1 MYGRDTIELHITLTW
16 WSHHGLL
23 VPPWTFLT
31 MDTDTVFQALYSCAW
46 LKVIVLCGKSVWTP
60 SLCTLSINHY
70 ENVLN
75 KIHIL
80 FIILFFFSVP
90 PNYIGVVVN
99 QQVYADAPFSL
110 ALNLEASPPVHNF
123 TWTRNGMVLNG
134 NIINGNLTANSI
146 SISLIRPSDA
156 GIYSV
161 VAINILGSDTA
172 SFNLSVLCKLFGLFW
187 CLYIIITF

>member
-1 MYGRDTIELHITLTW
+1 M
-16 WSHHGLL
+16 
-23 VPPWTFLT
+23 
-31 MDTDTVFQALYSCAW
+31 
-46 LKVIVLCGKSVWTP
+46 
-60 SLCTLSINHY
+60 CTLSINHY

-172 SFNLSVLCKLFGLFW
+172 SFNLSVLCKLFELFW
-187 CLYIIITF
+187 CLCIYNYNILGFNCNLEVMTQCFFLWGRTLPLTATSLKIVLFVLKSL